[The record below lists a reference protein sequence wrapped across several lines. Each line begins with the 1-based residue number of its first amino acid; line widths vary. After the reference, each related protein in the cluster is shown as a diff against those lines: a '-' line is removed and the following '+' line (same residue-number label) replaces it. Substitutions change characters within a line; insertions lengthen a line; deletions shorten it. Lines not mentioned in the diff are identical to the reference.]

1 MSGGSF
7 QGKRPAT
14 YSTFAHAHM
23 DVLNEIHTLY
33 EIFFR
38 CGFQAFCPLILMVG
52 SFDLIPSQRRYLPGT
67 FNGVNNGNTY
77 TLQTYILLEWEQST
91 QSLVNVLM
99 TDLLTLSNCTV
110 CAYYT
115 LACIRAHAHMRTRA
129 HAHAHARTRTHAH
142 TRTRTR
148 KRTGIRTHT
157 QRLTHKHT
165 LTPTHTRART
175 HTHARSLASLSRS

>member
-1 MSGGSF
+1 
-7 QGKRPAT
+7 
-14 YSTFAHAHM
+14 M

-52 SFDLIPSQRRYLPGT
+52 SFDLIPSQRCYLPGT

-77 TLQTYILLEWEQST
+77 TLQTYILLEREQST

-115 LACIRAHAHMRTRA
+115 FACTCAHAHTRTRTRA
-129 HAHAHARTRTHAH
+129 HAHAH
-142 TRTRTR
+142 TRTR

-157 QRLTHKHT
+157 RRGSHT
-165 LTPTHTRART
+165 RTRSHTHTYARAR
-175 HTHARSLASLSRS
+175 THARSLASFSRS